1 MATADYHA
9 HPYIRGLNDWHL
21 QLGIAAD
28 ALKFSVDQLED
39 IPEGLLNVLGIL
51 SDRVTHLVETCP
63 FPQEDQIVAP
73 ASVGQNPATAYPA

>member
-1 MATADYHA
+1 MATLDYHA
-9 HPYIRGLNDWHL
+9 HPYVRGLNDWHL

-51 SDRVTHLVETCP
+51 SDRVSHLVETCP
-63 FPQEDQIVAP
+63 FPKEDQIAPPVA
-73 ASVGQNPATAYPA
+73 